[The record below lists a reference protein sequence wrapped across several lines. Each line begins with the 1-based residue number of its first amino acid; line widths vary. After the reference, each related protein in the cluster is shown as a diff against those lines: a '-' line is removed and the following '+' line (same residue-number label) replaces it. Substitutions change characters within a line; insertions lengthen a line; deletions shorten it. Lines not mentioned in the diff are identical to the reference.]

1 MAGPDRKSALD
12 LKLDLLKQGNGFSFF
27 QALRLLRRVGEVG
40 EESPGD
46 REGAEPN
53 LRIRPDLSLGFPAS
67 DVARIEETPGGPAG
81 YRVTVSFLGLYGASS
96 PLPTFYTEDL
106 IDERLADSTTTR
118 DFLDIFHQQLYLLL
132 FRCWSKYRQFV
143 KVVEEESPDDLEK
156 LFCLM
161 GIGEP
166 ELRKIAGGPYGL
178 LRYIGLFTQH
188 PRSAAGLEGLL
199 RDAIGGPPVELIP
212 CLLRKARIPPDQRAV
227 LGESGGRL
235 GEDCFLGFE
244 IDDRMGKFRLRI
256 GPLDADRFDSL
267 LPGRPAHHRVAAMVG
282 LYLTDPV
289 EYDLELVL
297 SGGEAKT
304 ASLGGERWSALG
316 LDTWSFSGDMLSE
329 AGVTFPPQPLPEV
342 A

>member
-1 MAGPDRKSALD
+1 MAGQDRKSALD
-12 LKLDLLKQGNGFSFF
+12 LKLDLLKQGHGFSFF
-27 QALRLLRRVGEVG
+27 QALRLLRRCGGG

-46 REGAEPN
+46 SGGAGLD

-81 YRVTVSFLGLYGASS
+81 YRVTDSFLGLYGASS

-106 IDERLADSTTTR
+106 IDEALADSTTAR
-118 DFLDIFHQQLYLLL
+118 DFLDIFHHHLYLLL

-143 KVVEEESPDDLEK
+143 RVVEEESPEDLEK

-161 GIGEP
+161 GLGET
-166 ELRKIAGGPYGL
+166 ELRNVAGGPYGL
-178 LRYIGLFTQH
+178 LRYLGLFSQH

-212 CLLRKARIPPDQRAV
+212 CVPRKARIPPDQRAV

-235 GEDCFLGFE
+235 GEDCFLGHE

-256 GPLDADRFDSL
+256 GPLDAERFDSL
-267 LPGRPAHHRVAAMVG
+267 LPGRPAHHRLAAIVG
-282 LYLTDPV
+282 IYLTDPL
-289 EYDLELVL
+289 EYDLDLVL
-297 SGGEAKT
+297 SEGEAKT
-304 ASLGGERWSALG
+304 VCLGAPRWSALG
-316 LDTWSFSGDMLSE
+316 LDTWSFSDAMLSE
-329 AGVTFPPQPLPEV
+329 VEVTFPPQPLSEV